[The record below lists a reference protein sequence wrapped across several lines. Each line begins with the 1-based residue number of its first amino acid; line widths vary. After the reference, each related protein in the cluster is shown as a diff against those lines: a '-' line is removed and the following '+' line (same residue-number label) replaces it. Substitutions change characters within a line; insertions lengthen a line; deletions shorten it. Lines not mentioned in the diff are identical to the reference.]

1 VQLDSLAERLDDAQS
16 WNLQLSGGEQQRL
29 ALARA
34 LLQRPD
40 WLFLDEATS
49 ALDEASEAHVY
60 EQIGQRLPDA
70 TVVSIAHR
78 PGVAAYHTRTLEVV
92 PDATAGRWSLRA
104 PAAAPASPH
113 LPAAGVAVAA

>member
-1 VQLDSLAERLDDAQS
+1 MQLDGLSDRLDDVQS

-29 ALARA
+29 AFARA

-49 ALDEASEAHVY
+49 ALDAGERPASTSE
-60 EQIGQRLPDA
+60 IGQRLPDA

-78 PGVAAYHTRTLEVV
+78 PDVAEFHRSTVDLGLGGARNEYQ
-92 PDATAGRWSLRA
+92 
-104 PAAAPASPH
+104 PAA
-113 LPAAGVAVAA
+113 